1 VSETVSPRRG
11 DGQRGDAP
19 ATEATGQV
27 PGAGLGPA
35 AARGSRGRVRWVALA
50 IVVVVAAGVVSA
62 WRAGVFSPAA
72 SSSPGGS
79 SAVGTAPVVRTT
91 LATTVQDGGSIG
103 YSGSRTI
110 TAPAPGTSSQATTD
124 QQAVTTDQQTITT
137 DQQTTSEAQQTLS
150 NDEQAG
156 SDTTGTDDQ
165 TVAAD
170 EANVSTDQS
179 ALTTEQAKQAHD
191 CAVTSSAA
199 TGPDTT
205 ACTTDEQQVSTDQAT
220 LTTARQ
226 KLAADRLA
234 GRTAGDEAQAKVA
247 SDQVALQG
255 DQAKLAS
262 DQAKLASD
270 QATLASLQATAANP
284 GTIYTWLPQVGDVIR
299 QDQRVYSVSGEPVPL
314 LYGAI
319 PAYRAFYAGMSDGG
333 DVGELTHDLIEL
345 GYGDGLAQSDHY
357 SQATAAAVRRW
368 QEARGLPATG
378 EILLG
383 EVVFEPGPIR
393 VTTVTPSSGA
403 PVSSTG
409 SGTVLTATGLT
420 PVVTVDLDV
429 TQEYLVKPGDAVS
442 VVLPDGTT
450 TVGGQVES
458 VGTVATCPGG
468 STTGTGSADQSP
480 CSTTGSGTNTTP
492 EVTVTITLDA
502 TPPQATLDQAPVN
515 VNITEYRAANVLAV
529 PVGALLA
536 QQSGAYAVEV
546 VGAGNTRRLVP
557 VTVGLLDDAS
567 GLVQVTGNLTPGE
580 QVVEAGS

>member
-1 VSETVSPRRG
+1 MSETVSQGRG
-11 DGQRGDAP
+11 DGQRADAL
-19 ATEATGQV
+19 ATEAVGQIPVAGQV
-27 PGAGLGPA
+27 AA
-35 AARGSRGRVRWVALA
+35 AARGSRGRGRLVALA
-50 IVVVVAAGVVSA
+50 IVLVLAAGVVSA
-62 WRAGVFSPAA
+62 WWAGVFSPAS

-79 SAVGTAPVVRTT
+79 NAVGTAMVVRTT
-91 LATTVQDGGSIG
+91 LTTTVQDGGSIG
-103 YSGSRTI
+103 YSGSYTI
-110 TAPAPGTSSQATTD
+110 TAPSPGTGSQATTD
-124 QQAVTTDQQTITT
+124 QQTVTTDQQTVTT
-137 DQQTTSEAQQTLS
+137 DQQTVSEAQQTLS
-150 NDEQAG
+150 DDEQAS

-165 TVAAD
+165 TISAD

-179 ALTTEQAKQAHD
+179 ALTTEQAKEAHD

-234 GRTAGDEAQAKVA
+234 AKTAGDEAQAKVA
-247 SDQVALQG
+247 SDKVTLQG
-255 DQAKLAS
+255 DQAKVAS

-284 GTIYTWLPQVGDVIR
+284 GTTYTWLPQVGEVIR
-299 QDQRVYSVSGEPVPL
+299 QDQRVYSVSGETVPL

-368 QEARGLPATG
+368 QQAHSLPATG

-393 VTTVTPSSGA
+393 VTTVTPSPGA
-403 PVSSTG
+403 AISSSG
-409 SGTVLTATGLT
+409 SGTVLTATGTT

-468 STTGTGSADQSP
+468 STTGSADQSP
-480 CSTTGSGTNTTP
+480 CSTASSDTSTTP
-492 EVTVTITLDA
+492 EVTVTITLDS
-502 TPPQATLDQAPVN
+502 TPAQATLDQAPVN
-515 VNITEYRAANVLAV
+515 VNITEYQAVNVLAV
-529 PVGALLA
+529 PVAALLA
-536 QQSGAYAVEV
+536 QQSGGYAVEV

-567 GLVQVTGNLTPGE
+567 GLAQVTGNLTPGE